1 MGFTKLFSDILC
13 SSVWN
18 EDDKTRI
25 VWITLLAL
33 RGPNNV
39 ARGSI
44 DGLAHQARVS
54 IEDCEKA
61 VTKLSSPDQ
70 HSGDPEFDGRRIEKV
85 PHGWLILNGEKYR
98 VRKDGEDRKEYM
110 NEYMRQ
116 YRRKQS
122 VNNRKQCK
130 QNVNVYVNKNVN
142 NVNKKGQNV
151 NPSLSSL
158 HSSLLSTDQNKE
170 KSSLNASKQPIQAAL
185 QIGLAPVKTPE
196 KKQRSGPL
204 MNEESVERFKANPAY
219 SGIDVDKETWK
230 FGEWCR
236 TNGKLETVRR
246 FTNWL
251 NRVA

>member
-61 VTKLSSPDQ
+61 VAKLSSPDQ
-70 HSGDPEFDGRRIEKV
+70 YSGDPEFEGRRIEKV
-85 PHGWLILNGEKYR
+85 PHGWLILNAEKYKMR
-98 VRKDGEDRKEYM
+98 RDEEDRKEYM
-110 NEYMRQ
+110 ALYMRQ

-122 VNNRKQCK
+122 VNNRKQALASLA
-130 QNVNVYVNKNVN
+130 QSEKN
-142 NVNKKGQNV
+142 Q
-151 NPSLSSL
+151 SREEE
-158 HSSLLSTDQNKE
+158 E
-170 KSSLNASKQPIQAAL
+170 KSSSNGSGEPVQAAL
-185 QIGLAPVKTPE
+185 QIGLAPTKTPE
-196 KKQRSGPL
+196 KKKRRRAPM
-204 MNEESVERFKANPAY
+204 MNEEALDEFVSDPAY
-219 SGIDVDKETWK
+219 QGVDVNQEAWK
-230 FGEWCR
+230 FKKWCKV
-236 TNGKLETVRR
+236 NNKLESVRR

-251 NRVA
+251 NRIV